1 MERYRYPDKSGRGG
15 RADASRTGRVRGR
28 SFDEPRRASS
38 RTGRASASSQGR
50 GFAGGNRPG
59 RPSGRA
65 GAARPARPGVGAA
78 IDAAMPTVSGRAKV
92 LLLAFAAI
100 AAVFFLRLVFLQVI
114 VSDQYSAMAE
124 ESRTVS
130 FETTPRRG
138 TIYDRNGIVLATSVE
153 ATTIYANPVEV
164 TDAAAEAASL
174 ASVLGGDAADYR
186 ELLSTPS
193 TTFVYIKRQADVEV
207 ADKVKELKLDGVY
220 FIADTRREYP
230 NGSIGGQVIGYCNVD
245 GEGITGLEL
254 QYNDILSGT
263 PGTYTAERG
272 EHGIPHS
279 RRREGG
285 DAGRQRP
292 GHHGLPRHQAAGHRG
307 TGARRGREGP
317 GDRGGLVHRHGRR
330 HRRDLRRM
338 LVALHEPGR
347 HVLVAGGQRIGEG
360 HHPGLSSP
368 GPPSS
373 PSRRSPS
380 WSRGTMGPEDTM
392 FCPSSISADDY
403 DVSDS
408 HERDGETYSLREIL
422 NHSSNVGISLATEQA
437 GFDKLY
443 DNIKR
448 FHFTEPTGVDY
459 PGEAGGNVLDFDNW
473 AKITGYNVSF
483 GQGIAVTP
491 LQMVRFYSAIA
502 NDGTLVTPHF
512 LISKPQSGEVAEWE
526 SEETGV
532 DEAVLADMRS
542 MLRSVVTDG
551 TGAAADIEGY
561 EVCGKTST
569 AEIASEEGGYKKEV
583 YNIGFCGFIDNS
595 SSNLVCFVGANEV
608 YAMRQ
613 TTQIFNDIM
622 ENAVKQY
629 NITSMPSN

>member
-1 MERYRYPDKSGRGG
+1 MNP
-15 RADASRTGRVRGR
+15 ADMS
-28 SFDEPRRASS
+28 
-38 RTGRASASSQGR
+38 SSQ
-50 GFAGGNRPG
+50 
-59 RPSGRA
+59 
-65 GAARPARPGVGAA
+65 VGSESVKA
-78 IDAAMPTVSGRAKV
+78 IT
-92 LLLAFAAI
+92 
-100 AAVFFLRLVFLQVI
+100 
-114 VSDQYSAMAE
+114 
-124 ESRTVS
+124 
-130 FETTPRRG
+130 
-138 TIYDRNGIVLATSVE
+138 
-153 ATTIYANPVEV
+153 
-164 TDAAAEAASL
+164 
-174 ASVLGGDAADYR
+174 
-186 ELLSTPS
+186 
-193 TTFVYIKRQADVEV
+193 QA
-207 ADKVKELKLDGVY
+207 Y
-220 FIADTRREYP
+220 
-230 NGSIGGQVIGYCNVD
+230 
-245 GEGITGLEL
+245 
-254 QYNDILSGT
+254 
-263 PGTYTAERG
+263 
-272 EHGIPHS
+272 
-279 RRREGG
+279 
-285 DAGRQRP
+285 
-292 GHHGLPRHQAAGHRG
+292 
-307 TGARRGREGP
+307 
-317 GDRGGLVHRHGRR
+317 
-330 HRRDLRRM
+330 
-338 LVALHEPGR
+338 EPGSTFKS
-347 HVLVAGGQRIGEG
+347 VSALTILEQ
-360 HHPGLSSP
+360 
-368 GPPSS
+368 
-373 PSRRSPS
+373 
-380 WSRGTMGPEDTM
+380 GTMGPEDTM

-448 FHFTEPTGVDY
+448 FHFTESTGVDY
-459 PGEAGGNVLDFDNW
+459 PGEAAGNVLDFDNW

-526 SEETGV
+526 STETGV
-532 DEAVLADMRS
+532 DETVLADMRS

>member
-1 MERYRYPDKSGRGG
+1 M
-15 RADASRTGRVRGR
+15 
-28 SFDEPRRASS
+28 
-38 RTGRASASSQGR
+38 
-50 GFAGGNRPG
+50 
-59 RPSGRA
+59 
-65 GAARPARPGVGAA
+65 
-78 IDAAMPTVSGRAKV
+78 
-92 LLLAFAAI
+92 
-100 AAVFFLRLVFLQVI
+100 
-114 VSDQYSAMAE
+114 
-124 ESRTVS
+124 
-130 FETTPRRG
+130 
-138 TIYDRNGIVLATSVE
+138 
-153 ATTIYANPVEV
+153 
-164 TDAAAEAASL
+164 
-174 ASVLGGDAADYR
+174 
-186 ELLSTPS
+186 
-193 TTFVYIKRQADVEV
+193 
-207 ADKVKELKLDGVY
+207 
-220 FIADTRREYP
+220 
-230 NGSIGGQVIGYCNVD
+230 
-245 GEGITGLEL
+245 
-254 QYNDILSGT
+254 
-263 PGTYTAERG
+263 
-272 EHGIPHS
+272 
-279 RRREGG
+279 
-285 DAGRQRP
+285 
-292 GHHGLPRHQAAGHRG
+292 
-307 TGARRGREGP
+307 
-317 GDRGGLVHRHGRR
+317 
-330 HRRDLRRM
+330 
-338 LVALHEPGR
+338 
-347 HVLVAGGQRIGEG
+347 
-360 HHPGLSSP
+360 
-368 GPPSS
+368 
-373 PSRRSPS
+373 
-380 WSRGTMGPEDTM
+380 
-392 FCPSSISADDY
+392 
-403 DVSDS
+403 
-408 HERDGETYSLREIL
+408 
-422 NHSSNVGISLATEQA
+422 GISLATEQA

-526 SEETGV
+526 SAETGV
-532 DEAVLADMRS
+532 DKTVLAAMRS

>member
-1 MERYRYPDKSGRGG
+1 MGGFFLLFLCVCARLVDVQIVRQKELTARGVKQWMRSGVVAARRGDIVDTNGRLLAQSVTSFILTARPRDVKDAGALAKVLARELGLDEETILKKLSGSKAASVTLARQLSREDADRLRAIRQNGNSPDAEALIGI
-15 RADASRTGRVRGR
+15 AFDEDASRWYPMGT
-28 SFDEPRRASS
+28 
-38 RTGRASASSQGR
+38 
-50 GFAGGNRPG
+50 
-59 RPSGRA
+59 
-65 GAARPARPGVGAA
+65 
-78 IDAAMPTVSGRAKV
+78 
-92 LLLAFAAI
+92 LLA
-100 AAVFFLRLVFLQVI
+100 Q
-114 VSDQYSAMAE
+114 
-124 ESRTVS
+124 T
-130 FETTPRRG
+130 
-138 TIYDRNGIVLATSVE
+138 
-153 ATTIYANPVEV
+153 
-164 TDAAAEAASL
+164 
-174 ASVLGGDAADYR
+174 LG
-186 ELLSTPS
+186 L
-193 TTFVYIKRQADVEV
+193 
-207 ADKVKELKLDGVY
+207 
-220 FIADTRREYP
+220 
-230 NGSIGGQVIGYCNVD
+230 CNVD
-245 GEGITGLEL
+245 GEGQSGLEL

-272 EHGIPHS
+272 EQGFPIPGGVKEETPAVNGQDIMVS
-279 RRREGG
+279 LDIKLQDTVEQALAEGVKDLETEEG
-285 DAGRQRP
+285 SSIVMDGATGEIYAACS
-292 GHHGLPRHQAAGHRG
+292 LPYMNPADMSSSQVGSESVKAITQAY
-307 TGARRGREGP
+307 
-317 GDRGGLVHRHGRR
+317 
-330 HRRDLRRM
+330 
-338 LVALHEPGR
+338 EPGSTFKS
-347 HVLVAGGQRIGEG
+347 VSALTILEQ
-360 HHPGLSSP
+360 
-368 GPPSS
+368 
-373 PSRRSPS
+373 
-380 WSRGTMGPEDTM
+380 GTMGPEDTM

-532 DEAVLADMRS
+532 DETVLADMRS

>member
-1 MERYRYPDKSGRGG
+1 MKLSLLEWIERSVLAVWEKI
-15 RADASRTGRVRGR
+15 ADFLAKDREARKAAPEHAADPLIIIPIPKNRTY
-28 SFDEPRRASS
+28 
-38 RTGRASASSQGR
+38 
-50 GFAGGNRPG
+50 
-59 RPSGRA
+59 
-65 GAARPARPGVGAA
+65 
-78 IDAAMPTVSGRAKV
+78 
-92 LLLAFAAI
+92 LAFFGILMLFFILAGRTFYLQ
-100 AAVFFLRLVFLQVI
+100 VFNNDFLQNEGEKRF
-114 VSDQYSAMAE
+114 A
-124 ESRTVS
+124 RTI
-130 FETTPRRG
+130 TIQGPRG
-138 TIYDRNGIVLATSVE
+138 EILDRNGIVLATSVE

-272 EHGIPHS
+272 EQGFPIPGGVKEETPAVNGQDIMVS
-279 RRREGG
+279 LDIKLQDTVEQALAEGVKDLETEEG
-285 DAGRQRP
+285 SSIVMDAATGEIYAACS
-292 GHHGLPRHQAAGHRG
+292 LPYMNPADMSSSQVGSESVKAITQAY
-307 TGARRGREGP
+307 
-317 GDRGGLVHRHGRR
+317 
-330 HRRDLRRM
+330 
-338 LVALHEPGR
+338 EPGSTFKS
-347 HVLVAGGQRIGEG
+347 VSALTILEQ
-360 HHPGLSSP
+360 
-368 GPPSS
+368 
-373 PSRRSPS
+373 
-380 WSRGTMGPEDTM
+380 GTMGPEDTM

-551 TGAAADIEGY
+551 TGAAADIEGH

>member
-50 GFAGGNRPG
+50 GFAGGNRSG

-272 EHGIPHS
+272 EQGFPIPGGVKEETPAVNGQDIMVS
-279 RRREGG
+279 LDIKLQDTVEQALAEGVK
-285 DAGRQRP
+285 D
-292 GHHGLPRHQAAGHRG
+292 LE
-307 TGARRGREGP
+307 TEEG
-317 GDRGGLVHRHGRR
+317 
-330 HRRDLRRM
+330 
-338 LVALHEPGR
+338 
-347 HVLVAGGQRIGEG
+347 
-360 HHPGLSSP
+360 
-368 GPPSS
+368 
-373 PSRRSPS
+373 
-380 WSRGTMGPEDTM
+380 
-392 FCPSSISADDY
+392 SSIVMDAAT
-403 DVSDS
+403 
-408 HERDGETYSLREIL
+408 GEIYAACSLPYM
-422 NHSSNVGISLATEQA
+422 N
-437 GFDKLY
+437 
-443 DNIKR
+443 
-448 FHFTEPTGVDY
+448 P
-459 PGEAGGNVLDFDNW
+459 
-473 AKITGYNVSF
+473 
-483 GQGIAVTP
+483 
-491 LQMVRFYSAIA
+491 
-502 NDGTLVTPHF
+502 
-512 LISKPQSGEVAEWE
+512 
-526 SEETGV
+526 
-532 DEAVLADMRS
+532 ADM
-542 MLRSVVTDG
+542 
-551 TGAAADIEGY
+551 
-561 EVCGKTST
+561 
-569 AEIASEEGGYKKEV
+569 
-583 YNIGFCGFIDNS
+583 S
-595 SSNLVCFVGANEV
+595 S
-608 YAMRQ
+608 
-613 TTQIFNDIM
+613 
-622 ENAVKQY
+622 
-629 NITSMPSN
+629 